1 MAANIFIQKD
11 YMDIKDRINQLKTQ
25 SQRQWGEMS
34 LNQTLE
40 HCSIQLRIGLGI
52 LPITGYEGPS
62 MFRTTIGHWMLL
74 YALPWPKG
82 SETPSQMN
90 VLSKGSPLPDIQDSK
105 QALLELL
112 EKVQAEHRFKP
123 HPFFG
128 NMGKKDWGRLIW
140 KHLDHHLRQF
150 GN

>member
-11 YMDIKDRINQLKTQ
+11 YMNIIDRINQLNTQ

-34 LNQTLE
+34 LDQTLE
-40 HCSIQLRIGLGI
+40 HCCIQLRIGLGMV
-52 LPITGYEGPS
+52 PETGYEGPS
-62 MFRTTIGHWMLL
+62 MFRTAIGRWMLL

-82 SETPSQMN
+82 TDTPSQLN
-90 VLSKGSPLPDIQDSK
+90 ILSNGLSVPDMEDSK

-112 EKVQAEHRFKP
+112 EKVQVEHSLKP

-128 NMGKKDWGRLIW
+128 NMKRKDWGRLIW